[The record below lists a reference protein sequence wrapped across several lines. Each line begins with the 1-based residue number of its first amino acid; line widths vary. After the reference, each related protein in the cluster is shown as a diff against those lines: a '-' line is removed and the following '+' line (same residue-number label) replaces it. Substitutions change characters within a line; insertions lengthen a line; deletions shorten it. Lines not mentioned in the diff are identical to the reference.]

1 MGQGFVLGNLLS
13 LIYINDLNFAITK
26 SSTFHL
32 PDDTCLLNIK
42 SKIKEINKYAN
53 KNLKTLSE
61 WLNTTKI
68 SLNAT
73 KTEVPVFKLKG
84 RVFGTNFKLKLC
96 GKKLFTSNY
105 AKYLGVILDEW
116 LHWNF
121 HINQLCLKLIKT
133 ITQCFVKFAIV
144 LIKLL

>member
-1 MGQGFVLGNLLS
+1 MGNLLS
-13 LIYINDLNFAITK
+13 LIFINDINFAIRN

-32 PDDTCLLNIK
+32 PDDTCLLYMK

-61 WLNTTKI
+61 WPNNTRI

-73 KTEVPVFKLKG
+73 KTEVPVFKPKG
-84 RVFGTNFKLKLC
+84 RVFGTDFKLKLC

-105 AKYLGVILDEW
+105 AKYLGVVLDEW
-116 LHWNF
+116 LH
-121 HINQLCLKLIKT
+121 
-133 ITQCFVKFAIV
+133 
-144 LIKLL
+144 